1 MKRFW
6 IGLSVLIVVAAA
18 IFVFVSREKSAA
30 SASGVASLLPADT
43 VALIHIPDVEK
54 SRDAWQRTD
63 LYQLYHEP
71 ALQDFLRK
79 PRTQLPKGGAV
90 AEAWHDAVSLRIR
103 DAFLA
108 TNTVDNL
115 RLIGG
120 FEFRCGEKEAWG
132 VIERWKDRL
141 KEQGAQWSTSA
152 YGNRAIDVF
161 TNPRWTM
168 ASVLVGHRYFAGTN
182 IEDIKSLLD
191 RVDGRTKEAGLAADD
206 KFRAAM
212 KQMPADYA
220 GLLYL
225 QPKSFAKKLAALR
238 AQSGRALPAGQETL
252 IERVQSFSH
261 TMVFENGKLRDV
273 DFVAMPQLVNAK
285 LTREL
290 LSTASTDTLFYLALI
305 LNLRQQLDA
314 GTAQNSLFSSAGVT
328 LADWEAAFGDE
339 MSLLAD
345 WPMSAR
351 IPAPVMILNVRDAA
365 RAKKVAHALASA
377 SSWQSSAR
385 GDIEYF
391 AAPAAGLRPMRL
403 TGALSG
409 KRAGIGLDA
418 ASVERAVSPPAEGDR
433 LESAAT
439 FRGVSRLVP
448 EPKQMFAWLDLPA
461 LYGRLD
467 ATLRPLLQ
475 ISAAL
480 MPDPSGRFDMSKL
493 PPAEIVTKH
502 LSPVV
507 ASQSYVDGG
516 YRSESVGTITLGQA
530 AVLGMGGYV
539 GWQAFQK
546 GGDVPSGWKFRSVP
560 AARPSATP

>member
-6 IGLSVLIVVAAA
+6 IGLPVLIVVAAV
-18 IFVFVSREKSAA
+18 IFFFVSREKSAA

-54 SRDAWQRTD
+54 SRYAWQRSD
-63 LYQLYHEP
+63 LYQLYQEP

-79 PRTQLPKGGAV
+79 PRTQIPKGSALT
-90 AEAWHDAVSLRIR
+90 EAWRDAVSLRIR
-103 DAFLA
+103 DAFVA

-120 FEFRCGEKEAWG
+120 FEFRCSEKEARA
-132 VIERWKDRL
+132 VIARWRDHL
-141 KEQGAQWSTSA
+141 QEEGAQWSSSA
-152 YGNRAIDVF
+152 YGNHAIDVF
-161 TNPRWTM
+161 NSRRWTM
-168 ASVLVGHRYFAGTN
+168 ASVTVGHRYFAGTT

-191 RVDGRTKEAGLAADD
+191 RLDGRSKQPALAADD

-220 GLLYL
+220 GFLYL
-225 QPKSFAKKLAALR
+225 QPKSFAQKLAALR
-238 AQSGRALPAGQETL
+238 AQSGRALPPGQETL
-252 IERVQSFSH
+252 LERVQSFSH
-261 TMVFENGKLRDV
+261 AMVFENGKLRDV

-290 LSTASTDTLFYLALI
+290 LATASTDTLFYLALI

-314 GTAQNSLFSSAGVT
+314 GTGQNSLFSSAGIT
-328 LADWEAAFGDE
+328 LEDWEAAFGDE

-351 IPAPVMILNVRDAA
+351 IPAPVVMLNVRDAA
-365 RAKKVAHALASA
+365 RAKKVAHALAST
-377 SSWQSSAR
+377 SGWQISAR
-385 GDIEYF
+385 GDTEYF
-391 AAPAAGLRPMRL
+391 TAPVAGLAAMRL

-409 KRAGIGLDA
+409 KRAGIGLDT
-418 ASVERAVSPPAEGDR
+418 ASVERAISTPAEGDR
-433 LESAAT
+433 LESAAG
-439 FRGVSRLVP
+439 FRDVSRLVP
-448 EPKQMFAWLDLPA
+448 EPQQMFAWLDLPA

-475 ISAAL
+475 LSAAL
-480 MPDPSGRFDMSKL
+480 MPEASGHFDISKL

-530 AVLGMGGYV
+530 GLLGMGGYV

-546 GGDVPSGWKFRSVP
+546 GGGVSSGWKFRSAP
-560 AARPSATP
+560 AATPSVTP